1 MIVRDIYKM
10 DEDMALSV
18 EDLVMLAI
26 GAVIFILAFTDV
38 RSESNIVWIS
48 FLVVVLFIVG
58 WGIVR
63 FRQRPLPKQIHYKR
77 SVYLLPLKLV
87 RNYHLLAIIIEYALI
102 LFRYVKL
109 DNSYA
114 IISIV
119 YHFVAVFVLML
130 IEFAGNVIV
139 SDTLEILV
147 KLDEES
153 EQDFKRKRR
162 DILFGTQFY
171 IFASV
176 TGIISLGLSYFSFA
190 SLAEITFSNV
200 KIVLF
205 VMQPIAFLG
214 GCALIL
220 FVFNKT
226 MKFEKISNPSIL
238 LKAVDYY
245 ETMEMDDKCLSLLNE
260 YIDTDPL
267 NVAILSKMAILYAKK
282 GDYEKVLKHTGQ
294 VLAEIEEKQM
304 ITPHMSSRA
313 HLLRAF
319 ALKSKEKYKEAF
331 NEVTQSLKF
340 TPENNAARKLRRDL
354 RRILKS
360 KSSEK

>member
-10 DEDMALSV
+10 DEDMALSI
-18 EDLVMLAI
+18 EDLAMLI
-26 GAVIFILAFTDV
+26 VGTVIFVLAFTDV
-38 RSESNIVWIS
+38 RAESNIVWIS
-48 FLVVVLFIVG
+48 FLVIVLFIVG

-77 SVYLLPLKLV
+77 NVFLLPVKLI

-102 LFRYVKL
+102 LFRFVSL

-114 IISIV
+114 VISIV
-119 YHFVAVFVLML
+119 YHFVAVFILML

-139 SDTLEILV
+139 DDTLQVFV

-153 EQDFKRKRR
+153 ELDIKKKRR
-162 DILFGTQFY
+162 EILFGTRFY
-171 IFASV
+171 IFASI
-176 TGIISLGLSYFSFA
+176 TGIFALGLSYFSFA
-190 SLAEITFSNV
+190 SLAEITISSV

-214 GCALIL
+214 GGALML
-220 FVFNKT
+220 FIFNRT
-226 MKFEKISNPSIL
+226 MKFEKIKNPSIL

-245 ETMEMDDKCLSLLNE
+245 ETMEMEDKCLILLNE
-260 YIDTDPL
+260 YLETDPL
-267 NVAILSKMAILYAKK
+267 NVAIMSKMSILYAKK
-282 GDYEKVLKHTGQ
+282 GNYEEVLKYSGQ
-294 VLAEIEEKQM
+294 VLAEIEEKQL

-319 ALKSKEKYKEAF
+319 ALKSKKKYQEAF